1 MLPGTIYDQITSQ
14 DFSKLDK
21 QEDEYINIIP
31 NHDDDGWWKD
41 VQTFDFGVQIDK
53 ENRVANRFAEVTED
67 EIRAM
72 PKKKNAGRTDNA
84 TKSRMKI
91 LIDYCSNAGVAFPT
105 PEMTTGELNALL
117 SKFYIAARTKK
128 GEMYKN

>member
-1 MLPGTIYDQITSQ
+1 MSSLNAKKVWGRLRSGADVDVFLRRKKKVKKLLPGTIYDQITSQ

-72 PKKKNAGRTDNA
+72 SKKKNAARTDDA
-84 TKSRMKI
+84 TKSGMKF
-91 LIDYCSNAGVAFPT
+91 S
-105 PEMTTGELNALL
+105 
-117 SKFYIAARTKK
+117 
-128 GEMYKN
+128 

>member
-1 MLPGTIYDQITSQ
+1 MSTRSGTDIDKVWGRQLECFLKIKKKTKNCHQVPSTT
-14 DFSKLDK
+14 KLTIDK

-72 PKKKNAGRTDNA
+72 SKKKNAARTDDA
-84 TKSRMKI
+84 TKSGMKF
-91 LIDYCSNAGVAFPT
+91 S
-105 PEMTTGELNALL
+105 
-117 SKFYIAARTKK
+117 
-128 GEMYKN
+128 